1 MIVRPD
7 SGRLRLI
14 LQTDHAALAAQFA
27 AAWGGGEFAAPE
39 PRGPVRLAAEI
50 HDHGWQ
56 AWEVDPR
63 IQPDSGHPYDFLG
76 LPAGDHVELYRR
88 GIQIAVDHHPYTGLL
103 VSLHGTGLYK
113 QRFGF
118 MPELPY
124 KEVTSEFRHTVD
136 EYLAEQE
143 RLQADL
149 RAILQPDESTVW
161 THYRW
166 LQIWDLI
173 SLFLC
178 MSEPSERR
186 RLSLGSV
193 PAAPGGQEIKMSIHG
208 AGPGLFGVTPWPFE
222 PDMVQV
228 SLPVRY
234 VTDRHYESDAAFQE
248 AFHSAPTQ
256 AVNLTL
262 IAGA

>member
-1 MIVRPD
+1 MIVRAE

-27 AAWGGGEFAAPE
+27 AAWGGGDFTAPE
-39 PRGPVRLAAEI
+39 PRGPVHLAAQL

-56 AWEVDPR
+56 SWEENPQ

-76 LPAGDHVELYRR
+76 LPSDEHVELYRR
-88 GIQIAVDHHPYTGLL
+88 GIQIAVDQHPYTGLL

-113 QRFGF
+113 QRYGC
-118 MPELPY
+118 MPDLTF
-124 KEVTSEFRHTVD
+124 KEVSEEYRNAVD
-136 EYLAEQE
+136 GYLADQE
-143 RLQADL
+143 RLQEELCADM
-149 RAILQPDESTVW
+149 QPDETTLW

-166 LQIWDLI
+166 LQVWDLI

-178 MSEPSERR
+178 MSDPSERR
-186 RLSLGSV
+186 RLSLGAV
-193 PAAPGGQEIKMSIHG
+193 PSAPGGPEIRMSVHG
-208 AGPGLFGVTPWPFE
+208 AGPGLFGVTPWPFG
-222 PDMVQV
+222 PDVVQV

-234 VTDRHYESDAAFQE
+234 VTDRQYGSDEAFQE

-256 AVNLTL
+256 AVHLTL